1 MHTAYRSYST
11 YKDFFHGSWHGEY
24 GFVKCCLLHMFDLH
38 PESCW
43 IPRFGVGMVAIS
55 IWRLTVQAS
64 FATLR
69 LALIDSCRPVLSVME
84 KPQNLRRKRFLGTD
98 DIELLVPLWTIWCET
113 IHIFLAWGKLWWRVV
128 TYNEKEWNLKLF
140 PFGNTMGWSIMSHH
154 TVHVQ
159 QNVYSIHDGNYPCL
173 RRSCKKISWKSPC
186 FLPIVPQAFEPPLTH
201 KGVSQQHIFG
211 CFTFSSSLE
220 RGAGKVDDP
229 LVGRI
234 QFFAPWVMVAQK
246 WKNGNQNAWY
256 IDAIDVYMFVCFVD
270 IPSGFVNAYCWP
282 LNPLICHSKISHLAE
297 PNRGILRRSSSIPP
311 PQPRAINWT
320 LKIWASWVTVG
331 DIGALEAWWLLPL
344 PIWFFWELKKG
355 GFLVIQNS
363 LSPSVLVKTRIPK
376 INWAYGFI
384 EMVVFLDLLKG
395 SFVKGLSFNDL
406 QWDNQR
412 ILFGKI
418 GACNLEMHPGLLPTM
433 RIIPYCTKPLS

>member
-1 MHTAYRSYST
+1 MKIPLFSPYS
-11 YKDFFHGSWHGEY
+11 S
-24 GFVKCCLLHMFDLH
+24 
-38 PESCW
+38 S
-43 IPRFGVGMVAIS
+43 S
-55 IWRLTVQAS
+55 IWAAFNPQRSLPA
-64 FATLR
+64 AHLR
-69 LALIDSCRPVLSVME
+69 VLHL
-84 KPQNLRRKRFLGTD
+84 Q
-98 DIELLVPLWTIWCET
+98 LLPWVRS
-113 IHIFLAWGKLWWRVV
+113 GK
-128 TYNEKEWNLKLF
+128 
-140 PFGNTMGWSIMSHH
+140 G
-154 TVHVQ
+154 
-159 QNVYSIHDGNYPCL
+159 
-173 RRSCKKISWKSPC
+173 RRSPRRTD
-186 FLPIVPQAFEPPLTH
+186 PIFCTLGHGGSEMEEWQS
-201 KGVSQQHIFG
+201 K
-211 CFTFSSSLE
+211 C
-220 RGAGKVDDP
+220 
-229 LVGRI
+229 LVY
-234 QFFAPWVMVAQK
+234 WCD
-246 WKNGNQNAWY
+246 WC
-256 IDAIDVYMFVCFVD
+256 MFVCFVD